1 MPSAPLEVL
10 GLSGSRARIIEL
22 LRRSPLSVNEIADRL
37 GTTHNAVRP
46 HLAALGRA
54 GLVQEAGTRRTGSN
68 RPAVLYELA
77 PRAEAAL
84 SRAYIPFIAHLL
96 RVLGERMSEAEL
108 HALMHRVGRNLASEW
123 PRLRGDFRQR
133 VDAAQVLLSELGA
146 RTELEESADGVVI
159 RGYGCLLAE
168 AVHGR
173 PEVCRAV
180 ESLLGELVEAPVE
193 ECCERGERPRCC
205 FRIDGADGA
214 DGARQAQSPN
224 SSRSAGSARPRQ

>member
-1 MPSAPLEVL
+1 MPAASPGVL
-10 GLSGSRARIIEL
+10 GLSGTRARIVEL
-22 LRRSPLSVNEIADRL
+22 LRRSPLSANEIAERI
-37 GTTHNAVRP
+37 GKTHNAVRP
-46 HLAALGRA
+46 HLVALGRA
-54 GLVQEAGTRRTGSN
+54 GLVQEAGTRRTGSS
-68 RPAVLYELA
+68 RPAMLYELA
-77 PRAEAAL
+77 PRADAML

-108 HALMHRVGRNLASEW
+108 HALMHSVGRNLASEW
-123 PRLRGDFRQR
+123 PRLRGDLRQR
-133 VDAAQVLLSELGA
+133 VDAAQMLLAELGA
-146 RTELEESADGVVI
+146 RTEVEETADGLVV

-205 FRIDGADGA
+205 FRIEAVN
-214 DGARQAQSPN
+214 Q
-224 SSRSAGSARPRQ
+224 

>member
-1 MPSAPLEVL
+1 MPAASPGVL
-10 GLSGSRARIIEL
+10 GLSGTRARIVEL
-22 LRRSPLSVNEIADRL
+22 LRRSPLSANEIAERI

-46 HLAALGRA
+46 HLVALGRA
-54 GLVQEAGTRRTGSN
+54 GLVQEAGTRRTGSS
-68 RPAVLYELA
+68 RPAMLYELA
-77 PRAEAAL
+77 PRADAML

-108 HALMHRVGRNLASEW
+108 HALMHSVGRNLASEW
-123 PRLRGDFRQR
+123 PRLRGDLRQR
-133 VDAAQVLLSELGA
+133 VDAAQMLLAELGA
-146 RTELEESADGVVI
+146 RTEVEETADGLVV

-205 FRIDGADGA
+205 FRIEAVS
-214 DGARQAQSPN
+214 Q
-224 SSRSAGSARPRQ
+224 

>member
-1 MPSAPLEVL
+1 MSISPLTVL
-10 GLSGSRARIIEL
+10 GLSGPRARIIEL
-22 LRRSPLSVNEIADRL
+22 LRRSTLSANEIAEQL

-46 HLAALGRA
+46 HLAALARA
-54 GLVQEAGTRRTGSN
+54 GLVQEGGTRRIGSS

-84 SRAYIPFIAHLL
+84 SHAYIPFIAHLL

-108 HALMHRVGRNLASEW
+108 HALMHTVGQNLASEW
-123 PRLRGDFRQR
+123 PRLRGDLRQR
-133 VDAAQVLLSELGA
+133 VAAAQTFLAELGA
-146 RTELEESADGVVI
+146 RTDVEETADGFVV

-180 ESLLGELVEAPVE
+180 ESLLAELTEAPVE

-214 DGARQAQSPN
+214 VGETRRATRTR
-224 SSRSAGSARPRQ
+224 SSSASS

>member
-1 MPSAPLEVL
+1 MPAASPGVL
-10 GLSGSRARIIEL
+10 GLSGTRARIVEL
-22 LRRSPLSVNEIADRL
+22 LRRSPLSANEIAERI

-46 HLAALGRA
+46 HLVALGRA
-54 GLVQEAGTRRTGSN
+54 GLVQEAGTRRTGSS
-68 RPAVLYELA
+68 RPAMLYELA
-77 PRAEAAL
+77 PRADAML

-108 HALMHRVGRNLASEW
+108 HALMHSVGRNLASEW
-123 PRLRGDFRQR
+123 PRLRGDLRQR
-133 VDAAQVLLSELGA
+133 VDAAQMLLAELGA
-146 RTELEESADGVVI
+146 RTEVEETADGLVV

-205 FRIDGADGA
+205 FRIE
-214 DGARQAQSPN
+214 PVK
-224 SSRSAGSARPRQ
+224 

>member
-1 MPSAPLEVL
+1 MPAASLGVL
-10 GLSGSRARIIEL
+10 GLSGTRARIVEL
-22 LRRSPLSVNEIADRL
+22 LRRSPLSANEIAERL

-46 HLAALGRA
+46 HLVALGRA
-54 GLVQEAGTRRTGSN
+54 GLVQEAGTRRTGSS
-68 RPAVLYELA
+68 RPAMLYELA
-77 PRAEAAL
+77 PRADAML

-108 HALMHRVGRNLASEW
+108 HALMHTVGRNLASEW
-123 PRLRGDFRQR
+123 PRLRGDLKQR
-133 VDAAQVLLSELGA
+133 VAAAQTLLAELGA
-146 RTELEESADGVVI
+146 RTELEETAEGLVV

-205 FRIDGADGA
+205 FRIEEAVT
-214 DGARQAQSPN
+214 R
-224 SSRSAGSARPRQ
+224 

>member
-1 MPSAPLEVL
+1 MPSAPLGVL
-10 GLSGSRARIIEL
+10 GLSGTRARIVEL
-22 LRRSPLSVNEIADRL
+22 LRRSTLSANEIAERL

-46 HLAALGRA
+46 HLAALARA
-54 GLVQEAGTRRTGSN
+54 GLVQEGGTRRTGSS

-84 SRAYIPFIAHLL
+84 SHAYIPFVAHLL

-108 HALMHRVGRNLASEW
+108 HALMRTVGRNLASEW
-123 PRLRGDFRQR
+123 PRLRGDLRQR
-133 VDAAQVLLSELGA
+133 VAAAQTLLAELGA
-146 RTELEESADGVVI
+146 RTELEETADGFVV
-159 RGYGCLLAE
+159 RGYGCLLSE

-180 ESLLGELVEAPVE
+180 ESLLGELTEAPVE

-205 FRIDGADGA
+205 FRVDGADVAGREMQGA
-214 DGARQAQSPN
+214 AR
-224 SSRSAGSARPRQ
+224 